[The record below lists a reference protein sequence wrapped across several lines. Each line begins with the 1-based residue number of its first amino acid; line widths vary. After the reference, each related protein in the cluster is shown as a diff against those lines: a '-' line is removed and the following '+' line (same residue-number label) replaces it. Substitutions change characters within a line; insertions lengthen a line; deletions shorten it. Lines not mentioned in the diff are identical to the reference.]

1 MERERNYTITL
12 GIYPGVLLGFR
23 AYEEKDYIT
32 YVLYLPFVDIA
43 LEIDGEQHYVDERIV
58 KSNFYRDEYLK
69 SIGVE
74 TIRVRWSHYQKLSNE
89 EKKDYLINLYSLLT
103 CPT

>member
-23 AYEEKDYIT
+23 AYEEKDYTT

-43 LEIDGEQHYVDERIV
+43 LEIDR
-58 KSNFYRDEYLK
+58 
-69 SIGVE
+69 
-74 TIRVRWSHYQKLSNE
+74 
-89 EKKDYLINLYSLLT
+89 
-103 CPT
+103 